1 MIPIFLHKFHP
12 FHIGLRTIKT
22 ALAVIVSMVVVNFY
36 GTTTSKLIFA
46 MLGAMAAMQPTFTE
60 SLESCMTQVIGV
72 LFGAAMGVVLL
83 ALHVPSLVATAI
95 GIILVISLYNT
106 LGIPYSPGLPCMIV
120 VTLCTTSDIQPFPYA
135 AGRIWDTAI
144 GLGVG
149 MLVNTLIFPYDN
161 SRQILATMESLDREL
176 IRFLEDLCDGDDQ
189 MPDARAMSRQIRKM
203 ESQLRIFS
211 NQKLL
216 LHLSRQKK
224 ELEIFRSCEGKAKV
238 LVARMEVLSRMERPG
253 ILSPEN
259 RQALEA
265 CGATAKDQR
274 SLELFGEM
282 DIVMNYHIRQIL
294 LLRKELLEVLSGT

>member
-1 MIPIFLHKFHP
+1 
-12 FHIGLRTIKT
+12 
-22 ALAVIVSMVVVNFY
+22 
-36 GTTTSKLIFA
+36 
-46 MLGAMAAMQPTFTE
+46 
-60 SLESCMTQVIGV
+60 
-72 LFGAAMGVVLL
+72 
-83 ALHVPSLVATAI
+83 
-95 GIILVISLYNT
+95 
-106 LGIPYSPGLPCMIV
+106 
-120 VTLCTTSDIQPFPYA
+120 
-135 AGRIWDTAI
+135 
-144 GLGVG
+144 

-203 ESQLRIFS
+203 ESQLMIFS

-238 LVARMEVLSRMERPG
+238 LVARMEVLSRMEKPG

-265 CGATAKDQR
+265 CGATVKDQR

-294 LLRKELLEVLSGT
+294 LLRRELLEVLSGT